1 MQIYSALVE
10 ASTISVALQDT
21 LNQVFVYVAQIEYSP
36 ATSSKKTPFFSQC
49 PRLLLTGRVTVIYFM
64 WGTGLRS
71 TSSSTGQVP

>member
-36 ATSSKKTPFFSQC
+36 AISSKKTPFFFFSVSTATLDRSSYC
-49 PRLLLTGRVTVIYFM
+49 HLFHVGD
-64 WGTGLRS
+64 GT
-71 TSSSTGQVP
+71 